1 MAEPEGTDD
10 TGRRG
15 ATGEIDRSFAKGFG
29 YFVTELP
36 EN

>member
-15 ATGEIDRSFAKGFG
+15 AIGEIDRSFAKGFG